1 MEIISGFKNFHPVF
15 EFCIS
20 QGFFRKGNVLLEMGR
35 QTEALIQF
43 YRCLKQHPD
52 FAPAKN
58 QIKKV
63 GIYEIGFDEMIT

>member
-1 MEIISGFKNFHPVF
+1 
-15 EFCIS
+15 
-20 QGFFRKGNVLLEMGR
+20 MGK

-52 FAPAKN
+52 FAPPKN

-63 GIYEIGFDEMIT
+63 TFSEIMFDKQIILLNTFLEIESFWVIHYQESMFCLKT

>member
-1 MEIISGFKNFHPVF
+1 
-15 EFCIS
+15 
-20 QGFFRKGNVLLEMGR
+20 MGK

-63 GIYEIGFDEMIT
+63 TFSEIMLNR